1 MKVVKSKDLANDA
14 VSYSGSTYI
23 AIRTAKHSASSAFH
37 RLRNMNKVRSLPRFI
52 DMNESSK

>member
-37 RLRNMNKVRSLPRFI
+37 RLRNMNKVRSLPKFI
-52 DMNESSK
+52 DNLFE